1 MIPSVGHS
9 SICPQSAQ
17 VSDCF
22 SLTQLCTGQN
32 LSQKGVFA
40 PAIRHPVQF
49 IISGVIVTPLSFV
62 HSTAVFS
69 RKALSFVIVAIR
81 ASHFSQS
88 SPQQPI
94 NWFVYFIVTSAN
106 WKIYQ
111 WWSITYRPSHLVLRT
126 RGQAASAFGDFRP
139 RELAT
144 QTGRN
149 YKLIPLC
156 LHSVH
161 LTVRGARRVGLQ
173 PHYCF
178 ANLSFNYVLRLQS
191 QTSPSARQCLQYL
204 ISFCNSSYKSRY
216 E

>member
-1 MIPSVGHS
+1 MIEKKEKGLPKGEIVPEVPKNVPVVELDTISASDADGSGSSPDGYTISAHAKGAYKTPPRVSFSIQNKGIISPYFIWLRFTLRSFFKFPKTKGLFVAIIPSVGHS

-17 VSDCF
+17 VSDSF

-62 HSTAVFS
+62 HSAAVFS

-94 NWFVYFIVTSAN
+94 N
-106 WKIYQ
+106 
-111 WWSITYRPSHLVLRT
+111 
-126 RGQAASAFGDFRP
+126 
-139 RELAT
+139 
-144 QTGRN
+144 
-149 YKLIPLC
+149 
-156 LHSVH
+156 
-161 LTVRGARRVGLQ
+161 
-173 PHYCF
+173 
-178 ANLSFNYVLRLQS
+178 
-191 QTSPSARQCLQYL
+191 
-204 ISFCNSSYKSRY
+204 
-216 E
+216 

>member
-1 MIPSVGHS
+1 MYPWWNWIPFQPPTLTVRVRAPTDTPFRHTRKERISAPCACFFVLKKGIISPYFIWLCFTLRSFFKFSKTKGLFVAMIPSVGHP

-49 IISGVIVTPLSFV
+49 IILGVIVTPLSFV
-62 HSTAVFS
+62 HSAAVFS

-94 NWFVYFIVTSAN
+94 N
-106 WKIYQ
+106 
-111 WWSITYRPSHLVLRT
+111 
-126 RGQAASAFGDFRP
+126 
-139 RELAT
+139 
-144 QTGRN
+144 
-149 YKLIPLC
+149 
-156 LHSVH
+156 
-161 LTVRGARRVGLQ
+161 
-173 PHYCF
+173 
-178 ANLSFNYVLRLQS
+178 
-191 QTSPSARQCLQYL
+191 
-204 ISFCNSSYKSRY
+204 
-216 E
+216 

>member
-1 MIPSVGHS
+1 MVELDTISASDADGSGSSPDGYTTKTHAKGAYKTPTRVSFSMQNKGIVSPYFIWLFFTFSKTKGLFVAMIPSVGHP

-17 VSDCF
+17 VSDSF

-62 HSTAVFS
+62 HSAAVFS

-94 NWFVYFIVTSAN
+94 N
-106 WKIYQ
+106 
-111 WWSITYRPSHLVLRT
+111 
-126 RGQAASAFGDFRP
+126 
-139 RELAT
+139 
-144 QTGRN
+144 
-149 YKLIPLC
+149 
-156 LHSVH
+156 
-161 LTVRGARRVGLQ
+161 
-173 PHYCF
+173 
-178 ANLSFNYVLRLQS
+178 
-191 QTSPSARQCLQYL
+191 
-204 ISFCNSSYKSRY
+204 
-216 E
+216 

>member
-1 MIPSVGHS
+1 VVELDTISASDADGSGSSPDGYTISAHAKGAYKTPLSVSFSMKNKGIISPYFIWLCFTLRSFFKFPKTKGLFVAMIPSVGHS

-17 VSDCF
+17 VSDSF

-62 HSTAVFS
+62 HSAAVFS

-94 NWFVYFIVTSAN
+94 N
-106 WKIYQ
+106 
-111 WWSITYRPSHLVLRT
+111 
-126 RGQAASAFGDFRP
+126 
-139 RELAT
+139 
-144 QTGRN
+144 
-149 YKLIPLC
+149 
-156 LHSVH
+156 
-161 LTVRGARRVGLQ
+161 
-173 PHYCF
+173 
-178 ANLSFNYVLRLQS
+178 
-191 QTSPSARQCLQYL
+191 
-204 ISFCNSSYKSRY
+204 
-216 E
+216 

>member
-1 MIPSVGHS
+1 MVELDTISASDADGSGSSPDGYTISAHAKGAYKTPPRVSFSMQNKGIVSPYFIWLCFTLRSFFKFSKTKGLFVAMIPSVGHS

-17 VSDCF
+17 VSDSF

-62 HSTAVFS
+62 HSAAVFS

-94 NWFVYFIVTSAN
+94 N
-106 WKIYQ
+106 
-111 WWSITYRPSHLVLRT
+111 
-126 RGQAASAFGDFRP
+126 
-139 RELAT
+139 
-144 QTGRN
+144 
-149 YKLIPLC
+149 
-156 LHSVH
+156 
-161 LTVRGARRVGLQ
+161 
-173 PHYCF
+173 
-178 ANLSFNYVLRLQS
+178 
-191 QTSPSARQCLQYL
+191 
-204 ISFCNSSYKSRY
+204 
-216 E
+216 